1 MKTEIIQQTYKLAKA
16 AREKHE
22 DEISEAYKFTRPNR
36 DIWRNR
42 EAQTDRTKIFD
53 STAPDSVQNLVSTI
67 LNLLIPQNQQWAN
80 LSVREDV
87 KEEVAS
93 DIKRQ
98 LDRANRTVFKT
109 IRDSNFYIAASES
122 LTDAVISGCGAIGMY
137 ETENEIEFIGI
148 PTYQLYFLDNYK
160 GDVDCVFRE
169 HQVTA
174 QYLFENYKNLPDAIK
189 KAATEAPQTMIP
201 ITENCMRATGDED
214 FTYTVMVGK
223 ELVPIHQKKMKTQM
237 FVVFRFGRTIG
248 EVWGES
254 PTRMALPYIRT
265 INEATMLQMQAASF
279 SSLGAWQVNSET
291 AVNFANVRLKAG
303 DVITVDQPL
312 QPIPFAGNFTI
323 TDATIQDTRAQIRRM
338 MFNDVILP
346 PEGSPTMTATEIQI
360 RQAEFY
366 RRLGTYGL
374 RLEQEFLRPI
384 IFNLVKRLQMRGA
397 VPEFVTDKQAFEIVV
412 NSAVKR
418 GIALSEIQ
426 RDLQLLQV
434 VSQLGNEAVLNIDTT
449 KLARK
454 ILRDGDMS
462 PEVLRS
468 ENDVNEMKENML
480 QQQQLAQAA
489 QQVIQQQ
496 TEN

>member
-1 MKTEIIQQTYKLAKA
+1 
-16 AREKHE
+16 
-22 DEISEAYKFTRPNR
+22 
-36 DIWRNR
+36 
-42 EAQTDRTKIFD
+42 
-53 STAPDSVQNLVSTI
+53 
-67 LNLLIPQNQQWAN
+67 
-80 LSVREDV
+80 
-87 KEEVAS
+87 
-93 DIKRQ
+93 
-98 LDRANRTVFKT
+98 
-109 IRDSNFYIAASES
+109 
-122 LTDAVISGCGAIGMY
+122 
-137 ETENEIEFIGI
+137 
-148 PTYQLYFLDNYK
+148 
-160 GDVDCVFRE
+160 
-169 HQVTA
+169 
-174 QYLFENYKNLPDAIK
+174 LFENYKNIPDTIK

-201 ITENCMRATGDED
+201 ITENCMRATGEED

-223 ELVPIHQKKMKTQM
+223 ELVPIFQKKMKTQM